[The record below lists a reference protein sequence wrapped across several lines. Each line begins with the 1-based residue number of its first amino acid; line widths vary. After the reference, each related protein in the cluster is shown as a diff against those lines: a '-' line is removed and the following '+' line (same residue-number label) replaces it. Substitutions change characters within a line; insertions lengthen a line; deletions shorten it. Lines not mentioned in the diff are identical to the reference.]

1 MAKQKITKR
10 TITDPITDKIQRLNK
25 LLVTDRNNPEVK
37 KLQSEIDYFNY
48 GII

>member
-1 MAKQKITKR
+1 MAKSKTSKE
-10 TITDPITDKIQRLNK
+10 TIDSKIQRLNK

-37 KLQSEIDYFNY
+37 KLQSYIDFYNY

>member
-1 MAKQKITKR
+1 MAKLKTSKE
-10 TITDPITDKIQRLNK
+10 TIEQKIQRLNK

-48 GII
+48 GVI